1 MPITDY
7 REYMA
12 EELGK
17 GKVSSYHD
25 YRADSAGAA
34 ENIDWGVAV
43 QFNAANPNKVE
54 VFDGTGKFQG
64 IAIANHYAEYRLAS
78 VADDVDGHYS
88 ANDAVSYLRRGAIF
102 VEVLEDVIKGDDAV
116 IDNATGNFR
125 PGDTATVEKSGVVGT
140 FKTSASTGGLAQ
152 VEINLP

>member
-17 GKVSSYHD
+17 GKIATLND
-25 YRADSAGAA
+25 YIAESGAAA

-43 QFNAANPNKVE
+43 QYNAANPNRIETYK
-54 VFDGTGKFQG
+54 GTGRFAG
-64 IAIANHYAEYRLAS
+64 IAVANHYAEYRLAS
-78 VADDVDGHYS
+78 VADDIDGHYV
-88 ANDAVSYLRRGAIF
+88 ANDAVSYLRRGIIF
-102 VEVLEDVIKGDDAV
+102 VEVLEDVIKGEDAV

-125 PGDTATVEKSGVVGT
+125 PSDTATIEKSAVVGV
-140 FKTSASTGGLAQ
+140 FKTSASANGLAQ

>member
-17 GKVSSYHD
+17 GKVASYHD
-25 YRADSAGAA
+25 FRADSGAA
-34 ENIDWGVAV
+34 AEDIDWGVAV
-43 QFNAANPNKVE
+43 QYNAVNPNKVE
-54 VFDGTGKFQG
+54 VYDGTGKFKG

-78 VADDVDGHYS
+78 VADDVDGHYVT
-88 ANDAVSYLRRGAIF
+88 NDAVSFLRRGAIF
-102 VEVLEDVIKGDDAV
+102 VEVLEDVIKGEDAV

-125 PGDTATVEKSGVVGT
+125 PSDTVTVEKSAVIGV
-140 FKTSASTGGLAQ
+140 FKTSASANGLAQ